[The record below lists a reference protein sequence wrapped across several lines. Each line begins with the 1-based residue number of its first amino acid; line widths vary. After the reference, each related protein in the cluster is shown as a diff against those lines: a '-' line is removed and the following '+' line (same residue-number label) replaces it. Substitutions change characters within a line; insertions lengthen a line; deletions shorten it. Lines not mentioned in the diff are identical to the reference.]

1 MRSNE
6 YSTPFKSKAKKMFKV
21 FLVIYLVPA
30 IIALLFLFIY
40 PQKTQTFMWNLYWKI
55 DDMQRTLGIER
66 WLMDH
71 EFYFLLGLSI
81 LASFIFLAAYLQQT
95 NTTKLSIKEFV
106 CYLFVSIPL
115 ICGFFYLIGHFNPF
129 IIIIILGLPGAL
141 ISFIRKG

>member
-1 MRSNE
+1 
-6 YSTPFKSKAKKMFKV
+6 
-21 FLVIYLVPA
+21 
-30 IIALLFLFIY
+30 
-40 PQKTQTFMWNLYWKI
+40 MWNLYWKI

-129 IIIIILGLPGAL
+129 IIIIILALPGAL